1 MRVRTLTKLPA
12 IAEILQTRVETSAEI
27 FDSAH
32 LANVLRQMSR
42 TEPETWMLPGTPA
55 ESDDTIWLPET
66 QAIGEGVARLFPE
79 TKTSVDDE

>member
-42 TEPETWMLPGTPA
+42 TEPETWMLPGSPA

-66 QAIGEGVARLFPE
+66 QAIGEGVEKLFPE
-79 TKTSVDDE
+79 MQTHIDDE